1 MNRRAFES
9 KLVGGSNALSTIFIG
24 CVFQKLFYFE
34 VGQLNYTLGHFT
46 QSVKILKIDLTAT
59 FT

>member
-9 KLVGGSNALSTIFIG
+9 KLVGGSNALSTISIG
-24 CVFQKLFYFE
+24 CVFQKIFNFE

-46 QSVKILKIDLTAT
+46 QSLKVLKIDLTAT